1 MDMLKASAIGITAG
15 AILRTGFEVT
25 ISRTGF
31 LFLGAAATGQ
41 DAHAATLVRLWLLG
55 GVLVTV
61 GAGACTV
68 LVVRTHR
75 VLWLLVSMACVALP
89 LLTP

>member
-1 MDMLKASAIGITAG
+1 MLKASAIGIAAG
-15 AILRTGFEVT
+15 ALLRTGFEAT
-25 ISRTGF
+25 IGRAGF

-61 GAGACTV
+61 GAGACTA

-75 VLWLLVSMACVALP
+75 VLWLFVSMACIALP

>member
-1 MDMLKASAIGITAG
+1 MLKASAIGIAAG
-15 AILRTGFEVT
+15 AILRTGFEAT
-25 ISRTGF
+25 ISRAGF

-55 GVLVTV
+55 GVLVALA
-61 GAGACTV
+61 AGALTAF
-68 LVVRTHR
+68 VVRAHR
-75 VLWLLVSMACVALP
+75 VLWLFVSMACVALP

>member
-1 MDMLKASAIGITAG
+1 L
-15 AILRTGFEVT
+15 ILRTVFEITV
-25 ISRTGF
+25 SRAGF

-55 GVLVTV
+55 GVLVTL
-61 GAGACTV
+61 GTAGLTAIVVQTNRALWV
-68 LVVRTHR
+68 LVA
-75 VLWLLVSMACVALP
+75 MACVAGP